1 MATRLVKSTITFKQ
15 PFVLAGLQDEQPA
28 GDYLVET
35 EEERLEGL
43 SFEAYRRVKVLVH
56 LRRCV
61 GRPNTTESVWI
72 EPSDLDAAQD
82 RDSGS

>member
-1 MATRLVKSTITFKQ
+1 MATRLRKSTVTFQ
-15 PFVLAGLQDEQPA
+15 RPFVIGGLLEEQPA

-56 LRRCV
+56 LSQRASS
-61 GRPNTTESVWI
+61 PNVTESIWI
-72 EPSDLDAAQD
+72 EPADLDAAIN
-82 RDSGS
+82 RDKTT